1 MDIVS
6 QLIEE
11 NVRRAQNINSILNKN
26 ESQLKNFKINTTVL
40 HKNNKYSEN
49 IIKSFSSF
57 YSRIKNWF
65 YYEDSII
72 PKDHKKEN
80 TNIEKIDLEELKEI
94 SINIQNLLEKQNKE
108 LEELNLDVLNENI
121 IIKNNTKLIN
131 KLI

>member
-11 NVRRAQNINSILNKN
+11 NVRRAQN
-26 ESQLKNFKINTTVL
+26 INTTVL

-121 IIKNNTKLIN
+121 IIKMILLMKMQVL
-131 KLI
+131 K